1 MLPPVHG
8 GWSCLDRTAGSGRK
22 GPGLARV
29 PLLPSALRRVV
40 IAAPNPPTSVRE
52 GLNRT
57 SPLPVWLRVTLVLF
71 AAIALFDDLRA
82 LDPADHAP
90 AYMVVVAVQMILSYG
105 ALALVAW
112 RPSIA
117 SALLVVPLI
126 LALIT
131 HNYGFTL
138 ICAVIVT
145 TATVSMLPRGMTLV
159 YSAALAAWTITAVV
173 VESTTDALWLMGTPL
188 VLGVLIGVALRFFV
202 IQHRE
207 NKARLRSIEAAHQQ
221 LREQERL
228 ELARDLHD
236 VVAHE
241 LTLVTMQAAGAHRQK
256 DPAVL
261 HETIST
267 MENAARSGLQE
278 LRTLLHILRDSPG
291 AVSRDDNSSG
301 LTTGSLENLLDS
313 LSASLTASGFS
324 VTVNTMEGFD
334 KLPTSVRGT
343 AARILQ
349 EASTNIIKY
358 APAGSECLLSLTT
371 DSNSVKIRT
380 ENELRHSDQ
389 SSYGE
394 YPMTSGYGLHGIQER
409 VALLNG
415 EVTYGAQDRRWVLD
429 VRIPFTDA

>member
-1 MLPPVHG
+1 M
-8 GWSCLDRTAGSGRK
+8 
-22 GPGLARV
+22 
-29 PLLPSALRRVV
+29 
-40 IAAPNPPTSVRE
+40 RE
-52 GLNRT
+52 GFNRT

-82 LDPADHAP
+82 LEPEDHA
-90 AYMVVVAVQMILSYG
+90 ATTTVLVAVQMILSYG
-105 ALALVAW
+105 SLALVAW
-112 RPSIA
+112 RPGIA
-117 SALLVVPLI
+117 SALLLVPLV
-126 LALIT
+126 LALFT
-131 HNYGFTL
+131 HSYAFTL
-138 ICAVIVT
+138 ICAVIIT
-145 TATVSMLPRGMTLV
+145 IATVSMLPRTLTLL
-159 YSAALAAWTITAVV
+159 YSVVLATWTITAVV

-188 VLGVLIGVALRFFV
+188 VIGVVIGVALRFFV

-241 LTLVTMQAAGAHRQK
+241 LTLVTMQAAGAHRQN

-278 LRTLLHILRDSPG
+278 LRTLLHILRESPG
-291 AVSRDDNSSG
+291 AASRNDSSSG

-324 VTVNTMEGFD
+324 VTVKTVDGFD

-371 DSNSVKIRT
+371 DSNSVMIRT
-380 ENELRHSDQ
+380 ENELQHSYRP
-389 SSYGE
+389 SYGE
-394 YPMTSGYGLHGIQER
+394 YPLTSGYGLHGIQER

-415 EVTYGAQDRRWVLD
+415 EVTYGAQDGRWVLD

>member
-1 MLPPVHG
+1 
-8 GWSCLDRTAGSGRK
+8 
-22 GPGLARV
+22 
-29 PLLPSALRRVV
+29 VV
-40 IAAPNPPTSVRE
+40 IAAPAGSTSVRE
-52 GLNRT
+52 GFNRT

-82 LDPADHAP
+82 LESVDQAP
-90 AYMVVVAVQMILSYG
+90 ATMVVIAVQMILGYVS
-105 ALALVAW
+105 LALIAW
-112 RPSIA
+112 RPGIA
-117 SALLVVPLI
+117 SALLLVPLA
-126 LALIT
+126 LALFT

-145 TATVSMLPRGMTLV
+145 IATVSMLPRVMTII
-159 YSAALAAWTITAVV
+159 YSVILAAWTITAVV
-173 VESTTDALWLMGTPL
+173 VESTTDVLWIMGTPL
-188 VLGVLIGVALRFFV
+188 VTGVLIGVALRFFV

-241 LTLVTMQAAGAHRQK
+241 LTLVTMQAAGSHRQN
-256 DPAVL
+256 DPVVL
-261 HETIST
+261 HDTICT

-278 LRTLLHILRDSPG
+278 LRTLLHILRESPG
-291 AVSRDDNSSG
+291 AVSRNDNSSG
-301 LTTGSLENLLDS
+301 LTTGSLESLVDS
-313 LSASLTASGFS
+313 LSASLTAAGFS
-324 VTVNTMEGFD
+324 VTVNTVDGFE

-358 APAGSECLLSLTT
+358 APAGSTCLLSLTT
-371 DSNSVKIRT
+371 DANSVMIRT
-380 ENELRHSDQ
+380 ENELQQSYRSDD
-389 SSYGE
+389 GE
-394 YPMTSGYGLHGIQER
+394 FPMTSGYGLHGIQER

-415 EVTYGAQDRRWVLD
+415 EVTYGPQDDRWVLD
-429 VRIPFTDA
+429 VRIPFGDA

>member
-1 MLPPVHG
+1 
-8 GWSCLDRTAGSGRK
+8 
-22 GPGLARV
+22 
-29 PLLPSALRRVV
+29 
-40 IAAPNPPTSVRE
+40 VRE
-52 GLNRT
+52 GFNRT

-82 LDPADHAP
+82 LEPEDHA
-90 AYMVVVAVQMILSYG
+90 ATTTVLVAAQMILSYG
-105 ALALVAW
+105 SLALVAW
-112 RPSIA
+112 RPGVA
-117 SALLVVPLI
+117 STVLLVPLV
-126 LALIT
+126 LALFT
-131 HNYGFTL
+131 HSYAFTL

-145 TATVSMLPRGMTLV
+145 IATVSMLPRTLTLV
-159 YSAALAAWTITAVV
+159 YSLVLATWTITAVV

-188 VLGVLIGVALRFFV
+188 VVGVVIGVALRFFV

-207 NKARLRSIEAAHQQ
+207 NKTRLRSIEAAHQQ

-241 LTLVTMQAAGAHRQK
+241 LTLVTMQAAGSHRQN

-267 MENAARSGLQE
+267 IENAARSGLQE
-278 LRTLLHILRDSPG
+278 LRTLLHILRESPG
-291 AVSRDDNSSG
+291 AVSRNENSSG

-313 LSASLTASGFS
+313 LSASLTAAGFS
-324 VTVNTMEGFD
+324 VTVNTLDGFD
-334 KLPTSVRGT
+334 TLPTTVRGT

-358 APAGSECLLSLTT
+358 APAGSACLLSLTR
-371 DSNSVKIRT
+371 DANSVMVRT
-380 ENELRHSDQ
+380 ENELQHSRGPE
-389 SSYGE
+389 YGE

-415 EVTYGAQDRRWVLD
+415 DVTYGPQDGRWVLD
-429 VRIPFTDA
+429 VRIPFGDA

>member
-1 MLPPVHG
+1 MLSRARRKRDPVASCAGTSPNSAAG
-8 GWSCLDRTAGSGRK
+8 GNRRTGWFHLSAGGF
-22 GPGLARV
+22 
-29 PLLPSALRRVV
+29 
-40 IAAPNPPTSVRE
+40 
-52 GLNRT
+52 NRT

-82 LDPADHAP
+82 LESVDQAP
-90 AYMVVVAVQMILSYG
+90 ATMVVIAVQMILGYVS
-105 ALALVAW
+105 LALIAW
-112 RPSIA
+112 RPGIA
-117 SALLVVPLI
+117 SALLLVPLA
-126 LALIT
+126 LALFT

-145 TATVSMLPRGMTLV
+145 IATVSMLPRVMTII
-159 YSAALAAWTITAVV
+159 YSVILAAWTITAVV
-173 VESTTDALWLMGTPL
+173 VESTTDVLWIMGTPL
-188 VLGVLIGVALRFFV
+188 VTGVLIGVALRFFV

-241 LTLVTMQAAGAHRQK
+241 LTLVTMQAAGSHRQN
-256 DPAVL
+256 DPVVL
-261 HETIST
+261 HDTICT

-278 LRTLLHILRDSPG
+278 LRTLLHILRESPG
-291 AVSRDDNSSG
+291 AVSRNDNSSG
-301 LTTGSLENLLDS
+301 LTTGSLESLVDS
-313 LSASLTASGFS
+313 LSASLTAAGFS
-324 VTVNTMEGFD
+324 VTVNTVDGFE

-358 APAGSECLLSLTT
+358 APAGSTCLLSLTT
-371 DSNSVKIRT
+371 DANSVMIRT
-380 ENELRHSDQ
+380 ENELQQSYRSDD
-389 SSYGE
+389 GE
-394 YPMTSGYGLHGIQER
+394 FPMTSGYGLHGIQER

-415 EVTYGAQDRRWVLD
+415 EVTYGPQDDRWVLD
-429 VRIPFTDA
+429 VRIPFGDA

>member
-1 MLPPVHG
+1 M
-8 GWSCLDRTAGSGRK
+8 
-22 GPGLARV
+22 
-29 PLLPSALRRVV
+29 V
-40 IAAPNPPTSVRE
+40 IAAPAGSTSVRE
-52 GLNRT
+52 GFNRT

-82 LDPADHAP
+82 LEPEDHA
-90 AYMVVVAVQMILSYG
+90 ATTTVLVAAQMILSYG
-105 ALALVAW
+105 SLALVAW
-112 RPSIA
+112 RPGVA
-117 SALLVVPLI
+117 STVLLVPLV
-126 LALIT
+126 LALFT
-131 HNYGFTL
+131 HSYAFTL

-145 TATVSMLPRGMTLV
+145 IATVSMLPRTLTLV
-159 YSAALAAWTITAVV
+159 YSLVLATWTITAVV

-188 VLGVLIGVALRFFV
+188 VVGVVIGVALRFFV

-207 NKARLRSIEAAHQQ
+207 NKTRLRSIEAAHQQ

-241 LTLVTMQAAGAHRQK
+241 LTLVTMQAAGSHRQN

-267 MENAARSGLQE
+267 IENAARSGLQE
-278 LRTLLHILRDSPG
+278 LRTLLHILRESPG
-291 AVSRDDNSSG
+291 AVSRNENSSG

-313 LSASLTASGFS
+313 LSASLTAAGFS
-324 VTVNTMEGFD
+324 VTVNTLDGFD
-334 KLPTSVRGT
+334 TLPTTVRGT

-358 APAGSECLLSLTT
+358 APAGSACLLSLTR
-371 DSNSVKIRT
+371 DANSVMVRT
-380 ENELRHSDQ
+380 ENELQHSRGPE
-389 SSYGE
+389 YGE

-415 EVTYGAQDRRWVLD
+415 DVTYGPQDGRWVLD
-429 VRIPFTDA
+429 VRIPFGDA

>member
-1 MLPPVHG
+1 M
-8 GWSCLDRTAGSGRK
+8 
-22 GPGLARV
+22 
-29 PLLPSALRRVV
+29 
-40 IAAPNPPTSVRE
+40 RE
-52 GLNRT
+52 GFNRT

-82 LDPADHAP
+82 LEPEDHA
-90 AYMVVVAVQMILSYG
+90 ATTTVLVAAQMILSYG
-105 ALALVAW
+105 SLALVAW
-112 RPSIA
+112 RPGVA
-117 SALLVVPLI
+117 STVLLVPLV
-126 LALIT
+126 LALFT
-131 HNYGFTL
+131 HSYAFTL

-145 TATVSMLPRGMTLV
+145 IATVSMLPRTLTLV
-159 YSAALAAWTITAVV
+159 YSLVLATWTITAVV

-188 VLGVLIGVALRFFV
+188 VVGVVIGVALRFFV

-207 NKARLRSIEAAHQQ
+207 NKTLLRSIEAAHQQ

-241 LTLVTMQAAGAHRQK
+241 LTLVTMQAAGSHRQN

-267 MENAARSGLQE
+267 IENAARSGLQE
-278 LRTLLHILRDSPG
+278 LRTLLHILRESPG
-291 AVSRDDNSSG
+291 AVSRNENSSG

-313 LSASLTASGFS
+313 LSASLTAAGFS
-324 VTVNTMEGFD
+324 VTVNTLDGFD
-334 KLPTSVRGT
+334 TLPTTVRGT

-358 APAGSECLLSLTT
+358 APAGSACLLSLTR
-371 DSNSVKIRT
+371 DANSVMVRT
-380 ENELRHSDQ
+380 ENELQHSRGPE
-389 SSYGE
+389 YGE
-394 YPMTSGYGLHGIQER
+394 HPMTSGYGLHGIQER

-415 EVTYGAQDRRWVLD
+415 DVTYGPQDGRWVLD
-429 VRIPFTDA
+429 VRIPFGDA

>member
-1 MLPPVHG
+1 MPVRPP
-8 GWSCLDRTAGSGRK
+8 T
-22 GPGLARV
+22 
-29 PLLPSALRRVV
+29 LRRVV
-40 IAAPNPPTSVRE
+40 IAAPAGSTSVRE
-52 GLNRT
+52 GFNRT

-82 LDPADHAP
+82 LESVDQAP
-90 AYMVVVAVQMILSYG
+90 ATMVVIAVQMILGYVS
-105 ALALVAW
+105 LALIAW
-112 RPSIA
+112 RPGIA
-117 SALLVVPLI
+117 SALLLVPLA
-126 LALIT
+126 LALFT

-145 TATVSMLPRGMTLV
+145 IATVSMLPRVMTII
-159 YSAALAAWTITAVV
+159 YSVILAAWTITAVV
-173 VESTTDALWLMGTPL
+173 VESTTDVLWIMGTPL
-188 VLGVLIGVALRFFV
+188 VSGVLIGVALRFFV

-241 LTLVTMQAAGAHRQK
+241 LTLVTMQAAGSHRQN
-256 DPAVL
+256 DPVVL
-261 HETIST
+261 HDTICT

-278 LRTLLHILRDSPG
+278 LRTLLHILRESPG
-291 AVSRDDNSSG
+291 AVSRNDNSSG
-301 LTTGSLENLLDS
+301 LTTGSLESLVDS
-313 LSASLTASGFS
+313 LSASLTAAGFS
-324 VTVNTMEGFD
+324 VTVNTVDGFE

-358 APAGSECLLSLTT
+358 APAGSTCLLSLTT
-371 DSNSVKIRT
+371 DANSVMIRT
-380 ENELRHSDQ
+380 ENELQQSYRSDD
-389 SSYGE
+389 GE
-394 YPMTSGYGLHGIQER
+394 FPMTSGYGLHGIQER

-415 EVTYGAQDRRWVLD
+415 EVTYGPQDDRWVLD
-429 VRIPFTDA
+429 VRIPFGDA

>member
-1 MLPPVHG
+1 M
-8 GWSCLDRTAGSGRK
+8 
-22 GPGLARV
+22 
-29 PLLPSALRRVV
+29 
-40 IAAPNPPTSVRE
+40 RE
-52 GLNRT
+52 GFNRT

-82 LDPADHAP
+82 LESVDQAP
-90 AYMVVVAVQMILSYG
+90 ATMVVIAVQMILGYVS
-105 ALALVAW
+105 LALIAW
-112 RPSIA
+112 RPGIA
-117 SALLVVPLI
+117 SALLLVPLA
-126 LALIT
+126 LALFT

-145 TATVSMLPRGMTLV
+145 IATVSMLPRVMTII
-159 YSAALAAWTITAVV
+159 YSVILAAWTITAVV
-173 VESTTDALWLMGTPL
+173 VESTTDVLWIMGTPL
-188 VLGVLIGVALRFFV
+188 VTGVLIGVALRFFV

-241 LTLVTMQAAGAHRQK
+241 LTLVTMQAAGSHRQN
-256 DPAVL
+256 DPVVL
-261 HETIST
+261 HDTIST

-278 LRTLLHILRDSPG
+278 LRTLLHILRESPG
-291 AVSRDDNSSG
+291 AVSRNDNSSG
-301 LTTGSLENLLDS
+301 LTTGSLESLVDS
-313 LSASLTASGFS
+313 LSASLTAAGFS
-324 VTVNTMEGFD
+324 VTVNTVDGFE

-358 APAGSECLLSLTT
+358 APAGSTCLLSLTT
-371 DSNSVKIRT
+371 DANSVMIRT
-380 ENELRHSDQ
+380 ENKLQQSYRSDD
-389 SSYGE
+389 GE
-394 YPMTSGYGLHGIQER
+394 FPMTSGYGLHGIQER

-415 EVTYGAQDRRWVLD
+415 EVTYGPQDDRWVLD
-429 VRIPFTDA
+429 VRIPFGDA

>member
-1 MLPPVHG
+1 M
-8 GWSCLDRTAGSGRK
+8 
-22 GPGLARV
+22 
-29 PLLPSALRRVV
+29 V
-40 IAAPNPPTSVRE
+40 IAAPAGSTSVRE
-52 GLNRT
+52 GFNRT

-82 LDPADHAP
+82 LESVDQAP
-90 AYMVVVAVQMILSYG
+90 ATMVVIAVQMILGYVS
-105 ALALVAW
+105 LALIAW
-112 RPSIA
+112 RPGIA
-117 SALLVVPLI
+117 SALLLVPLA
-126 LALIT
+126 LALFT

-145 TATVSMLPRGMTLV
+145 IATVSMLPRVMTII
-159 YSAALAAWTITAVV
+159 YSVILAAWTITAVV
-173 VESTTDALWLMGTPL
+173 VESTTDVLWIMGTPL
-188 VLGVLIGVALRFFV
+188 VTGVLIGVALRFFV

-241 LTLVTMQAAGAHRQK
+241 LTLVTMQAAGSHRQN
-256 DPAVL
+256 DPVVL
-261 HETIST
+261 HDTIST

-278 LRTLLHILRDSPG
+278 LRTLLHILRESPG
-291 AVSRDDNSSG
+291 AVSRNDNSSG
-301 LTTGSLENLLDS
+301 LTTGSLESLVDS
-313 LSASLTASGFS
+313 LSASLTAAGFS
-324 VTVNTMEGFD
+324 VTVNTVDGFE

-358 APAGSECLLSLTT
+358 APAGSTCLLSLTT
-371 DSNSVKIRT
+371 DANSVMIRT
-380 ENELRHSDQ
+380 ENELQQSYRSDD
-389 SSYGE
+389 GE
-394 YPMTSGYGLHGIQER
+394 FPMTSGYGLHGIQER

-415 EVTYGAQDRRWVLD
+415 EVTYGPQDDRWVLD
-429 VRIPFTDA
+429 VRIPFGDA

>member
-1 MLPPVHG
+1 MPVRPP
-8 GWSCLDRTAGSGRK
+8 T
-22 GPGLARV
+22 
-29 PLLPSALRRVV
+29 LRRVV
-40 IAAPNPPTSVRE
+40 IAAPAGSTSVRE
-52 GLNRT
+52 GFNRT

-82 LDPADHAP
+82 LESVDQAP
-90 AYMVVVAVQMILSYG
+90 ATMVVIAVQMILGYVS
-105 ALALVAW
+105 LALIAW
-112 RPSIA
+112 RPGIA
-117 SALLVVPLI
+117 SALLLVPLA
-126 LALIT
+126 LALFT

-145 TATVSMLPRGMTLV
+145 IATVSMLPRVMTII
-159 YSAALAAWTITAVV
+159 YSVILATWTITAVV
-173 VESTTDALWLMGTPL
+173 VESTTDVLWIMGTPL
-188 VLGVLIGVALRFFV
+188 VTGVLIGVALRFFV

-241 LTLVTMQAAGAHRQK
+241 LTLVTMQAAGSHRQN
-256 DPAVL
+256 DPVVL
-261 HETIST
+261 HDTIST

-278 LRTLLHILRDSPG
+278 LRTLLHILRESPG
-291 AVSRDDNSSG
+291 AVSRNDNSSG
-301 LTTGSLENLLDS
+301 LTTGSLESLVDS
-313 LSASLTASGFS
+313 LSASLTAAGFS
-324 VTVNTMEGFD
+324 VTVNTVDGFE

-358 APAGSECLLSLTT
+358 APAGSTCLLSLTT
-371 DSNSVKIRT
+371 DANSVMIRT
-380 ENELRHSDQ
+380 ENELQQSYRSDD
-389 SSYGE
+389 GE
-394 YPMTSGYGLHGIQER
+394 FPMTSGYGLHGIQER

-415 EVTYGAQDRRWVLD
+415 EVTYGPQDDRWVLD
-429 VRIPFTDA
+429 VRIPFGDA

>member
-1 MLPPVHG
+1 M
-8 GWSCLDRTAGSGRK
+8 
-22 GPGLARV
+22 
-29 PLLPSALRRVV
+29 V
-40 IAAPNPPTSVRE
+40 IAAPAGSTSVRE
-52 GLNRT
+52 GFNRT

-82 LDPADHAP
+82 LESVDQAP
-90 AYMVVVAVQMILSYG
+90 ATMVVIAVQMILGYVS
-105 ALALVAW
+105 LALIAW
-112 RPSIA
+112 RPGIA
-117 SALLVVPLI
+117 SALLLVPLA
-126 LALIT
+126 LALFT

-145 TATVSMLPRGMTLV
+145 IATVSMLPRVMTII
-159 YSAALAAWTITAVV
+159 YSVILAAWTITAVV
-173 VESTTDALWLMGTPL
+173 VESTTDVLWIMGTPL
-188 VLGVLIGVALRFFV
+188 VTGVLIGVALRFFV

-241 LTLVTMQAAGAHRQK
+241 LTLVTMQAAGSHRQN
-256 DPAVL
+256 DPVVL
-261 HETIST
+261 HDTIST

-278 LRTLLHILRDSPG
+278 LRTLLHILRESPG
-291 AVSRDDNSSG
+291 AVSRNDNSSG
-301 LTTGSLENLLDS
+301 LTTGSLESLVDS
-313 LSASLTASGFS
+313 LSASLTAAGFS
-324 VTVNTMEGFD
+324 VTVNTVDGFE

-358 APAGSECLLSLTT
+358 APAGSTCLLSLTT
-371 DSNSVKIRT
+371 DANSVMIRT
-380 ENELRHSDQ
+380 ENKLQQSYRSDD
-389 SSYGE
+389 GE
-394 YPMTSGYGLHGIQER
+394 FPMTSGYGLHGIQER

-415 EVTYGAQDRRWVLD
+415 EVTYGPQDDRWVLD
-429 VRIPFTDA
+429 VRIPFGDA

>member
-1 MLPPVHG
+1 M
-8 GWSCLDRTAGSGRK
+8 
-22 GPGLARV
+22 
-29 PLLPSALRRVV
+29 
-40 IAAPNPPTSVRE
+40 RE
-52 GLNRT
+52 GFNRT

-82 LDPADHAP
+82 LESVDQAP
-90 AYMVVVAVQMILSYG
+90 ATMVVIAVQMILGYVS
-105 ALALVAW
+105 LALIAW
-112 RPSIA
+112 RPGIA
-117 SALLVVPLI
+117 SALLLVPLA
-126 LALIT
+126 LALFT

-145 TATVSMLPRGMTLV
+145 IATVSMLPRVMTII
-159 YSAALAAWTITAVV
+159 YSVILAAWTITAVV
-173 VESTTDALWLMGTPL
+173 VESTTDVLWIMGTPL
-188 VLGVLIGVALRFFV
+188 VTGVLIGVALRFFV

-241 LTLVTMQAAGAHRQK
+241 LTLVTMQAAGSHRQN
-256 DPAVL
+256 DPVVL
-261 HETIST
+261 HDTIST

-278 LRTLLHILRDSPG
+278 LRTLLHILRESPG
-291 AVSRDDNSSG
+291 AVSRNDNSSG
-301 LTTGSLENLLDS
+301 LTTGSLESLVDS
-313 LSASLTASGFS
+313 LSASLTAAGFS
-324 VTVNTMEGFD
+324 VTVNTVDGFE

-358 APAGSECLLSLTT
+358 APAGSTCLLSLTT
-371 DSNSVKIRT
+371 DANSVMIRT
-380 ENELRHSDQ
+380 ENELQQSYRSDD
-389 SSYGE
+389 GE
-394 YPMTSGYGLHGIQER
+394 FPMTSGYGLHGIQER

-415 EVTYGAQDRRWVLD
+415 EVTYGPQDDRWVLD
-429 VRIPFTDA
+429 VRIPFGDA

>member
-1 MLPPVHG
+1 M
-8 GWSCLDRTAGSGRK
+8 
-22 GPGLARV
+22 
-29 PLLPSALRRVV
+29 
-40 IAAPNPPTSVRE
+40 RE
-52 GLNRT
+52 GFNRT

-82 LDPADHAP
+82 LEPEDHA
-90 AYMVVVAVQMILSYG
+90 ATTTVLVAAQMILSYG
-105 ALALVAW
+105 SLALVAW
-112 RPSIA
+112 RPGVA
-117 SALLVVPLI
+117 STVLLVPLV
-126 LALIT
+126 LALFT
-131 HNYGFTL
+131 HSYAFTL

-145 TATVSMLPRGMTLV
+145 IATVSMLPRTLTLV
-159 YSAALAAWTITAVV
+159 YSLVLATWTITAVV

-188 VLGVLIGVALRFFV
+188 VVGVVIGVALRFFV

-207 NKARLRSIEAAHQQ
+207 NKTRLRSIEAAHQQ

-241 LTLVTMQAAGAHRQK
+241 LTLVTMQAAGSHRQN

-278 LRTLLHILRDSPG
+278 LRTLLHILRESPG
-291 AVSRDDNSSG
+291 AVSRNENSSG

-313 LSASLTASGFS
+313 LSASLTAAGFS
-324 VTVNTMEGFD
+324 VTVNTLDGFD
-334 KLPTSVRGT
+334 TLPTTVRGT

-358 APAGSECLLSLTT
+358 APAGSACLLSLTR
-371 DSNSVKIRT
+371 DANSVMVRT
-380 ENELRHSDQ
+380 ENELQHSRGPE
-389 SSYGE
+389 YGE

-415 EVTYGAQDRRWVLD
+415 DVTYGPQDGRWVLD
-429 VRIPFTDA
+429 VRIPFGDA

>member
-1 MLPPVHG
+1 M
-8 GWSCLDRTAGSGRK
+8 
-22 GPGLARV
+22 
-29 PLLPSALRRVV
+29 V
-40 IAAPNPPTSVRE
+40 IAAPAGSTSVRE
-52 GLNRT
+52 GFNRT

-82 LDPADHAP
+82 LESVDQAP
-90 AYMVVVAVQMILSYG
+90 ATMVVIAVQMILGYVS
-105 ALALVAW
+105 LALIAW
-112 RPSIA
+112 RPGIA
-117 SALLVVPLI
+117 SALLLVPLA
-126 LALIT
+126 LALFT

-145 TATVSMLPRGMTLV
+145 IATVSMLPRVMTII
-159 YSAALAAWTITAVV
+159 YSVILATWTITAVV
-173 VESTTDALWLMGTPL
+173 VESTTDVLWIMGTPL
-188 VLGVLIGVALRFFV
+188 VTGVLIGVALRFFV

-241 LTLVTMQAAGAHRQK
+241 LTLVTMQAAGSHRQN
-256 DPAVL
+256 DPVVL
-261 HETIST
+261 HDTIST

-278 LRTLLHILRDSPG
+278 LRTLLHILRESPG
-291 AVSRDDNSSG
+291 AVSRNDNSSG
-301 LTTGSLENLLDS
+301 LTTGSLESLVDS
-313 LSASLTASGFS
+313 LSASLTAAGFS
-324 VTVNTMEGFD
+324 VTVNTVDGFE

-358 APAGSECLLSLTT
+358 APAGSTCLLSLTT
-371 DSNSVKIRT
+371 DANSVMIRT
-380 ENELRHSDQ
+380 ENELQQSYRSDD
-389 SSYGE
+389 GE
-394 YPMTSGYGLHGIQER
+394 FPMTSGYGLHGIQER

-415 EVTYGAQDRRWVLD
+415 EVTYGPQDDRWVLD
-429 VRIPFTDA
+429 VRIPFGDA

>member
-1 MLPPVHG
+1 M
-8 GWSCLDRTAGSGRK
+8 
-22 GPGLARV
+22 
-29 PLLPSALRRVV
+29 V
-40 IAAPNPPTSVRE
+40 IAAPAGSTSVRE
-52 GLNRT
+52 GFNRT

-82 LDPADHAP
+82 LEPEDHA
-90 AYMVVVAVQMILSYG
+90 ATTTVLVAAQMILSYG
-105 ALALVAW
+105 SLALVAW
-112 RPSIA
+112 RPGVA
-117 SALLVVPLI
+117 STVLLVPLV
-126 LALIT
+126 LALFT
-131 HNYGFTL
+131 HSYAFTL

-145 TATVSMLPRGMTLV
+145 IATVSMLPRTLTLV
-159 YSAALAAWTITAVV
+159 YSLVLATWTITAVV

-188 VLGVLIGVALRFFV
+188 VVGVVIGVALRFFV

-207 NKARLRSIEAAHQQ
+207 NKTRLRSIEAAHQQ

-241 LTLVTMQAAGAHRQK
+241 LTLVTMQAAGSHRQN

-267 MENAARSGLQE
+267 IENAARSGLQE
-278 LRTLLHILRDSPG
+278 LRTLLHILRESPG
-291 AVSRDDNSSG
+291 AVSRNENSSG

-313 LSASLTASGFS
+313 LSASLTAAGFS
-324 VTVNTMEGFD
+324 VTVNTLDGFD
-334 KLPTSVRGT
+334 TLPTTVRGT

-358 APAGSECLLSLTT
+358 APAGSACLLSLTR
-371 DSNSVKIRT
+371 DANSVMVRT
-380 ENELRHSDQ
+380 ENELQHSRGPE
-389 SSYGE
+389 YGE
-394 YPMTSGYGLHGIQER
+394 HPMTSGYGLHGIQER

-415 EVTYGAQDRRWVLD
+415 DVTYGPQDGRWVLD
-429 VRIPFTDA
+429 VRIPFGDA

>member
-1 MLPPVHG
+1 
-8 GWSCLDRTAGSGRK
+8 
-22 GPGLARV
+22 
-29 PLLPSALRRVV
+29 
-40 IAAPNPPTSVRE
+40 VRE
-52 GLNRT
+52 GFNRT

-82 LDPADHAP
+82 LESVDQAP
-90 AYMVVVAVQMILSYG
+90 ATMVVIAVQMILGYVS
-105 ALALVAW
+105 LALIAW
-112 RPSIA
+112 RPGIA
-117 SALLVVPLI
+117 SALLLVPLA
-126 LALIT
+126 LALFT

-145 TATVSMLPRGMTLV
+145 IATVSMLPRVMTII
-159 YSAALAAWTITAVV
+159 YSVILAAWTITAVV
-173 VESTTDALWLMGTPL
+173 VESTTDVLWIMGTPL
-188 VLGVLIGVALRFFV
+188 VTGVLIGVALRFFV

-241 LTLVTMQAAGAHRQK
+241 LTLVTMQAAGSHRQN
-256 DPAVL
+256 DPVVL
-261 HETIST
+261 HDTICT

-278 LRTLLHILRDSPG
+278 LRTLLHILRESPG
-291 AVSRDDNSSG
+291 AVSRNDNSSG
-301 LTTGSLENLLDS
+301 LTTGSLESLVDS
-313 LSASLTASGFS
+313 LSASLTAAGFS
-324 VTVNTMEGFD
+324 VTVNTVDGFE

-358 APAGSECLLSLTT
+358 APAGSTCLLSLTT
-371 DSNSVKIRT
+371 DANSVMIRT
-380 ENELRHSDQ
+380 ENELQQSYRSDD
-389 SSYGE
+389 GE
-394 YPMTSGYGLHGIQER
+394 FPMTSGYGLHGIQER

-415 EVTYGAQDRRWVLD
+415 EVTYGPQDDRWVLD
-429 VRIPFTDA
+429 VRIPFGDA

>member
-1 MLPPVHG
+1 M
-8 GWSCLDRTAGSGRK
+8 
-22 GPGLARV
+22 
-29 PLLPSALRRVV
+29 
-40 IAAPNPPTSVRE
+40 
-52 GLNRT
+52 
-57 SPLPVWLRVTLVLF
+57 LF

-82 LDPADHAP
+82 LEPEDHA
-90 AYMVVVAVQMILSYG
+90 ATTTVLVAAQMILSYG
-105 ALALVAW
+105 SLALVAW
-112 RPSIA
+112 RPGVA
-117 SALLVVPLI
+117 STVLLVPLV
-126 LALIT
+126 LALFT
-131 HNYGFTL
+131 HSYAFTL

-145 TATVSMLPRGMTLV
+145 IATVSMLPRTLTLV
-159 YSAALAAWTITAVV
+159 YSLVLATWTITAVV

-188 VLGVLIGVALRFFV
+188 VVGVVIGVALRFFV

-207 NKARLRSIEAAHQQ
+207 NKTRLRSIEAAHQQ

-241 LTLVTMQAAGAHRQK
+241 LTLVTMQAAGSHRQN

-267 MENAARSGLQE
+267 IENAARSGLQE
-278 LRTLLHILRDSPG
+278 LRTLLHILRESPG
-291 AVSRDDNSSG
+291 AVSRNENSSG

-313 LSASLTASGFS
+313 LSASLTAAGFS
-324 VTVNTMEGFD
+324 VTVNTLDGFD
-334 KLPTSVRGT
+334 TLPTTVRGT

-358 APAGSECLLSLTT
+358 APAGSACLLSLTR
-371 DSNSVKIRT
+371 DANSVMVRT
-380 ENELRHSDQ
+380 ENELQHSRGPE
-389 SSYGE
+389 YGE

-415 EVTYGAQDRRWVLD
+415 DVTYGPQDGRWVLD
-429 VRIPFTDA
+429 VRIPFGDA

>member
-1 MLPPVHG
+1 M
-8 GWSCLDRTAGSGRK
+8 
-22 GPGLARV
+22 
-29 PLLPSALRRVV
+29 V
-40 IAAPNPPTSVRE
+40 IAAPAGSTSVRE
-52 GLNRT
+52 GFNRT

-82 LDPADHAP
+82 LESVDQAP
-90 AYMVVVAVQMILSYG
+90 ATMVVIAVQMILGYVS
-105 ALALVAW
+105 LALIAW
-112 RPSIA
+112 RPGIA
-117 SALLVVPLI
+117 SALLLVPLA
-126 LALIT
+126 LALFT

-145 TATVSMLPRGMTLV
+145 IATVSMLPRVMTII
-159 YSAALAAWTITAVV
+159 YSVILAAWTITAVV
-173 VESTTDALWLMGTPL
+173 VESTTDVLWIMGTPL
-188 VLGVLIGVALRFFV
+188 VTGVLIGVALRFFV

-241 LTLVTMQAAGAHRQK
+241 LTLVTMQAAGSHRQN
-256 DPAVL
+256 DPVVL
-261 HETIST
+261 HDTICT

-278 LRTLLHILRDSPG
+278 LRTLLHILRESPG
-291 AVSRDDNSSG
+291 AVSRNDNSSG
-301 LTTGSLENLLDS
+301 LTTGSLESLVDS
-313 LSASLTASGFS
+313 LSASLTAAGFS
-324 VTVNTMEGFD
+324 VTVNTVDGFE

-358 APAGSECLLSLTT
+358 APAGSTCLLSLTT
-371 DSNSVKIRT
+371 DANSVMIRT
-380 ENELRHSDQ
+380 ENELQQSYRSDD
-389 SSYGE
+389 GE
-394 YPMTSGYGLHGIQER
+394 FPMTSGYGLHGIQER

-415 EVTYGAQDRRWVLD
+415 EVTYGPQDDRWVLD
-429 VRIPFTDA
+429 VRIPFGDA

>member
-1 MLPPVHG
+1 M
-8 GWSCLDRTAGSGRK
+8 
-22 GPGLARV
+22 
-29 PLLPSALRRVV
+29 
-40 IAAPNPPTSVRE
+40 RE
-52 GLNRT
+52 GFNRT

-82 LDPADHAP
+82 LESVDQAP
-90 AYMVVVAVQMILSYG
+90 ATMVVIAVQMILGYVS
-105 ALALVAW
+105 LALIAW
-112 RPSIA
+112 RPGIA
-117 SALLVVPLI
+117 SALLLVPLA
-126 LALIT
+126 LALFT

-145 TATVSMLPRGMTLV
+145 IATVSMLPRVMTII
-159 YSAALAAWTITAVV
+159 YSVILAAWTITAVV
-173 VESTTDALWLMGTPL
+173 VESTTDVLWIMGTPL
-188 VLGVLIGVALRFFV
+188 VTGVLIGVALRFFV

-241 LTLVTMQAAGAHRQK
+241 LTLVTMQAAGSHRQN
-256 DPAVL
+256 DPVVL
-261 HETIST
+261 HDTICT

-278 LRTLLHILRDSPG
+278 LRTLLHILRESPG
-291 AVSRDDNSSG
+291 AVSRNDNSSG
-301 LTTGSLENLLDS
+301 LTTGSLESLVDS
-313 LSASLTASGFS
+313 LSASLTAAGFS
-324 VTVNTMEGFD
+324 VTVNTVDGFE

-358 APAGSECLLSLTT
+358 APAGSTCLLSLTT
-371 DSNSVKIRT
+371 DANSVMIRT
-380 ENELRHSDQ
+380 ENELQQSYRSDD
-389 SSYGE
+389 GE
-394 YPMTSGYGLHGIQER
+394 FPMTSGYGLHGIQER

-415 EVTYGAQDRRWVLD
+415 EVTYGPQDDRWVLD
-429 VRIPFTDA
+429 VRIPFGDA

>member
-1 MLPPVHG
+1 MPVRPP
-8 GWSCLDRTAGSGRK
+8 T
-22 GPGLARV
+22 
-29 PLLPSALRRVV
+29 LRRVV
-40 IAAPNPPTSVRE
+40 IAAPAGSNSVRE
-52 GLNRT
+52 GFNRT

-82 LDPADHAP
+82 LESVDQAP
-90 AYMVVVAVQMILSYG
+90 ATMVVIAVQMILGYVS
-105 ALALVAW
+105 LALIAW
-112 RPSIA
+112 RPGIA
-117 SALLVVPLI
+117 SALLLVPLA
-126 LALIT
+126 LALFT

-145 TATVSMLPRGMTLV
+145 IATVSMLPRVMTII
-159 YSAALAAWTITAVV
+159 YSVILAAWTITAVV
-173 VESTTDALWLMGTPL
+173 VESTTDVLWIMGTPL
-188 VLGVLIGVALRFFV
+188 VTGVLIGVALRFFV

-241 LTLVTMQAAGAHRQK
+241 LTLVTMQAAGSHRQN
-256 DPAVL
+256 DPVVL
-261 HETIST
+261 HDTIST

-278 LRTLLHILRDSPG
+278 LRTLLHILRESPG
-291 AVSRDDNSSG
+291 AVSRNDNSSG
-301 LTTGSLENLLDS
+301 LTTGSLESLVDS
-313 LSASLTASGFS
+313 LSASLTAAGFS
-324 VTVNTMEGFD
+324 VTVNTVDGFE

-358 APAGSECLLSLTT
+358 APAGSTCLLSLTT
-371 DSNSVKIRT
+371 DVNSVMIRT
-380 ENELRHSDQ
+380 ENELQQSYRSDD
-389 SSYGE
+389 GE
-394 YPMTSGYGLHGIQER
+394 FPMTSGYGLHGIQER

-415 EVTYGAQDRRWVLD
+415 EVTYGPQDDRWVLD
-429 VRIPFTDA
+429 VRIPFGDA

>member
-1 MLPPVHG
+1 M
-8 GWSCLDRTAGSGRK
+8 
-22 GPGLARV
+22 
-29 PLLPSALRRVV
+29 
-40 IAAPNPPTSVRE
+40 RE
-52 GLNRT
+52 GFNRT

-82 LDPADHAP
+82 LEPEDHA
-90 AYMVVVAVQMILSYG
+90 ATTTVLVAAQMILSYG
-105 ALALVAW
+105 SLALVAW
-112 RPSIA
+112 RPGVA
-117 SALLVVPLI
+117 STVLLVPLV
-126 LALIT
+126 LALFT
-131 HNYGFTL
+131 HSYAFTL

-145 TATVSMLPRGMTLV
+145 IATVSMLPRTLTLV
-159 YSAALAAWTITAVV
+159 YSLVLATWTMTAVV

-188 VLGVLIGVALRFFV
+188 VVGVVIGVALRFFV

-207 NKARLRSIEAAHQQ
+207 NKTRLRSIEAAHQQ

-241 LTLVTMQAAGAHRQK
+241 LTLVTMQAAGSHRQN

-267 MENAARSGLQE
+267 IENAARSGLQE
-278 LRTLLHILRDSPG
+278 LRTLLHILRESPG
-291 AVSRDDNSSG
+291 AVSRNENSSG

-313 LSASLTASGFS
+313 LSASLTAAGFS
-324 VTVNTMEGFD
+324 VTVNTLDGFD
-334 KLPTSVRGT
+334 TLPTTVRGT

-358 APAGSECLLSLTT
+358 APAGSACLLSLTR
-371 DSNSVKIRT
+371 DANSVMVRT
-380 ENELRHSDQ
+380 ENELQHSRGPE
-389 SSYGE
+389 YGE

-415 EVTYGAQDRRWVLD
+415 DVTYGPQDGRWVLD
-429 VRIPFTDA
+429 VRIPFGDA

>member
-1 MLPPVHG
+1 M
-8 GWSCLDRTAGSGRK
+8 
-22 GPGLARV
+22 
-29 PLLPSALRRVV
+29 V
-40 IAAPNPPTSVRE
+40 IAAPAGSTSVRE
-52 GLNRT
+52 GFNRT

-82 LDPADHAP
+82 LEPEDHA
-90 AYMVVVAVQMILSYG
+90 ATSTVLVAAQMILSYG
-105 ALALVAW
+105 SLALVAW
-112 RPSIA
+112 RPGVA
-117 SALLVVPLI
+117 STVLLVPLV
-126 LALIT
+126 LALFT
-131 HNYGFTL
+131 HSYAFTL

-145 TATVSMLPRGMTLV
+145 IATVSMLPRTLTLV
-159 YSAALAAWTITAVV
+159 YSLVLATWTITAVV

-188 VLGVLIGVALRFFV
+188 VVGVVIGVALRFFV

-207 NKARLRSIEAAHQQ
+207 NKTRLRSIEAAHQQ

-241 LTLVTMQAAGAHRQK
+241 LTLVTMQAAGSHRQN

-267 MENAARSGLQE
+267 IENAARSGLQE
-278 LRTLLHILRDSPG
+278 LRTLLHILRESPG
-291 AVSRDDNSSG
+291 AVSRNENSSG

-313 LSASLTASGFS
+313 LSASLTAAGFS
-324 VTVNTMEGFD
+324 VTVNTLDGFD
-334 KLPTSVRGT
+334 TLPTTVRGT

-358 APAGSECLLSLTT
+358 APAGSACLLSLTR
-371 DSNSVKIRT
+371 DANSVMVRT
-380 ENELRHSDQ
+380 ENELQHSRGPE
-389 SSYGE
+389 YGE
-394 YPMTSGYGLHGIQER
+394 HPMTSGYGLHGIQER

-415 EVTYGAQDRRWVLD
+415 DVTYGPQDGRWVLD
-429 VRIPFTDA
+429 VRIPFGDA

>member
-1 MLPPVHG
+1 M
-8 GWSCLDRTAGSGRK
+8 
-22 GPGLARV
+22 
-29 PLLPSALRRVV
+29 
-40 IAAPNPPTSVRE
+40 RE
-52 GLNRT
+52 GFNRT

-82 LDPADHAP
+82 LEPEDHA
-90 AYMVVVAVQMILSYG
+90 ATTTVLVAAQMILSYG
-105 ALALVAW
+105 SLALVAW
-112 RPSIA
+112 RPGMA
-117 SALLVVPLI
+117 STLLLVPLV
-126 LALIT
+126 LALFT
-131 HNYGFTL
+131 HSYAFTL

-145 TATVSMLPRGMTLV
+145 IATVSMLPRTLTLV
-159 YSAALAAWTITAVV
+159 YSLVLATWTITAVV

-188 VLGVLIGVALRFFV
+188 VVGVITGVALRFFV

-241 LTLVTMQAAGAHRQK
+241 LTLVTMQAAGSHRQN

-278 LRTLLHILRDSPG
+278 LRTLLHILRESPG
-291 AVSRDDNSSG
+291 AVTRDDTSSG

-313 LSASLTASGFS
+313 LTASLNAAGFS
-324 VTVNTMEGFD
+324 VTVNAVDGFD

-358 APAGSECLLSLTT
+358 APAGSACLLSLTT
-371 DSNSVKIRT
+371 DANSLLIRT
-380 ENELRHSDQ
+380 ENEMQHHGRAP
-389 SSYGE
+389 YEE

-415 EVTYGAQDRRWVLD
+415 EVTYGPRADRWVLD
-429 VRIPFTDA
+429 VRIPFNDA

>member
-1 MLPPVHG
+1 MPVRPP
-8 GWSCLDRTAGSGRK
+8 T
-22 GPGLARV
+22 
-29 PLLPSALRRVV
+29 LRRVV
-40 IAAPNPPTSVRE
+40 IAAPAGSTSVRE
-52 GLNRT
+52 GFNRT

-82 LDPADHAP
+82 LESVDQAP
-90 AYMVVVAVQMILSYG
+90 ATMVVIAVQMILGYVS
-105 ALALVAW
+105 LALIAW
-112 RPSIA
+112 RPGIA
-117 SALLVVPLI
+117 SALLLVPLA
-126 LALIT
+126 LALFT

-145 TATVSMLPRGMTLV
+145 IATVSMLPRVMTII
-159 YSAALAAWTITAVV
+159 YSVILAAWTITAVV
-173 VESTTDALWLMGTPL
+173 VESTTDVLWIMGTPL
-188 VLGVLIGVALRFFV
+188 VTGVLIGVALRFFV

-241 LTLVTMQAAGAHRQK
+241 LTLVTMQAAGSHRQN
-256 DPAVL
+256 DPVVL
-261 HETIST
+261 HDTICT

-278 LRTLLHILRDSPG
+278 LRTLLHILRESPG
-291 AVSRDDNSSG
+291 AVSRNDNSSG
-301 LTTGSLENLLDS
+301 LTTGSLESLVDS
-313 LSASLTASGFS
+313 LSASLTAAGFS
-324 VTVNTMEGFD
+324 VTVNTVDGFE

-358 APAGSECLLSLTT
+358 APAGSTCLLSLTT
-371 DSNSVKIRT
+371 DANSVMIRT
-380 ENELRHSDQ
+380 ENELQQSYRSDD
-389 SSYGE
+389 GE
-394 YPMTSGYGLHGIQER
+394 FPMTSGYGLHGIQER

-415 EVTYGAQDRRWVLD
+415 EVTYGPQDDRWVLD
-429 VRIPFTDA
+429 VRIPFGDA

>member
-1 MLPPVHG
+1 M
-8 GWSCLDRTAGSGRK
+8 
-22 GPGLARV
+22 
-29 PLLPSALRRVV
+29 
-40 IAAPNPPTSVRE
+40 RE
-52 GLNRT
+52 GFNRT

-82 LDPADHAP
+82 LEPEDHA
-90 AYMVVVAVQMILSYG
+90 ATTTVLVAAQMILSYG
-105 ALALVAW
+105 SLALVAW
-112 RPSIA
+112 RPGVA
-117 SALLVVPLI
+117 STVLLVPLV
-126 LALIT
+126 LALFT
-131 HNYGFTL
+131 HSYAFTL

-145 TATVSMLPRGMTLV
+145 IATVSMLPRTLTLV
-159 YSAALAAWTITAVV
+159 YSLVLATWTITAVV

-188 VLGVLIGVALRFFV
+188 VVGVVIGVALRFFV

-207 NKARLRSIEAAHQQ
+207 NKTRLRSIEAAHQQ

-241 LTLVTMQAAGAHRQK
+241 LTLVTMQAAGSHRQN

-278 LRTLLHILRDSPG
+278 LRTLLHILRESPG
-291 AVSRDDNSSG
+291 AVSRNENSSG
-301 LTTGSLENLLDS
+301 LTTGSLENLLGS
-313 LSASLTASGFS
+313 LSASLTAAGFS
-324 VTVNTMEGFD
+324 VTVNTLDGFD
-334 KLPTSVRGT
+334 TLPTTVRGT

-358 APAGSECLLSLTT
+358 APAGSACLLSLTR
-371 DSNSVKIRT
+371 DANSVMVRT
-380 ENELRHSDQ
+380 ENELQHSRGPE
-389 SSYGE
+389 YGE
-394 YPMTSGYGLHGIQER
+394 HPMTSGYGLHGIQER

-415 EVTYGAQDRRWVLD
+415 DVTYGPQDGRWVLD
-429 VRIPFTDA
+429 VRIPFGDA

>member
-1 MLPPVHG
+1 M
-8 GWSCLDRTAGSGRK
+8 
-22 GPGLARV
+22 
-29 PLLPSALRRVV
+29 
-40 IAAPNPPTSVRE
+40 RE
-52 GLNRT
+52 GFNRT

-82 LDPADHAP
+82 LEPEDHA
-90 AYMVVVAVQMILSYG
+90 ATTTVLVAAQMILSYG
-105 ALALVAW
+105 SLALVAW
-112 RPSIA
+112 RPGVA
-117 SALLVVPLI
+117 STVLLVPLV
-126 LALIT
+126 LALFT
-131 HNYGFTL
+131 HSYAFTL

-145 TATVSMLPRGMTLV
+145 IATVSMLPRTLTLV
-159 YSAALAAWTITAVV
+159 YSLVLATWTITAVV

-188 VLGVLIGVALRFFV
+188 VVGVVIGVALRFFV

-207 NKARLRSIEAAHQQ
+207 NKTRLRSIEAAHQQ

-241 LTLVTMQAAGAHRQK
+241 LTLVTMQAAGSHRQN

-267 MENAARSGLQE
+267 IENAARSGLQE
-278 LRTLLHILRDSPG
+278 LRTLLHILRESPG
-291 AVSRDDNSSG
+291 AVSRNENSSG

-313 LSASLTASGFS
+313 LSASLTAAGFS
-324 VTVNTMEGFD
+324 VTVNTLDGFD
-334 KLPTSVRGT
+334 TLPTTVRGT

-358 APAGSECLLSLTT
+358 APAGSACLLSLTR
-371 DSNSVKIRT
+371 DANSVMVRT
-380 ENELRHSDQ
+380 ENELQHSRGPE
-389 SSYGE
+389 YGE

-415 EVTYGAQDRRWVLD
+415 DVTYGPQDGRWVLD
-429 VRIPFTDA
+429 VRIPFGDA

>member
-1 MLPPVHG
+1 MPVRPP
-8 GWSCLDRTAGSGRK
+8 T
-22 GPGLARV
+22 
-29 PLLPSALRRVV
+29 LRRVV
-40 IAAPNPPTSVRE
+40 IAAPAGSTSVRE
-52 GLNRT
+52 GFNRT

-82 LDPADHAP
+82 LESVDQAP
-90 AYMVVVAVQMILSYG
+90 ATMVVIAVQMILGYVS
-105 ALALVAW
+105 LALIAW
-112 RPSIA
+112 RPGIA
-117 SALLVVPLI
+117 SALLLVPLA
-126 LALIT
+126 LALFT

-145 TATVSMLPRGMTLV
+145 IATVSMLPRVMTII
-159 YSAALAAWTITAVV
+159 YSVILAAWTITAVV
-173 VESTTDALWLMGTPL
+173 VESTTDVLWIMGTPL
-188 VLGVLIGVALRFFV
+188 VTGVLIGVALRFFV

-241 LTLVTMQAAGAHRQK
+241 LTLVTMQAAGSHRQN
-256 DPAVL
+256 DPVVL
-261 HETIST
+261 HDTIST

-278 LRTLLHILRDSPG
+278 LRTLLHILRESPG
-291 AVSRDDNSSG
+291 AVSRNDNSSG
-301 LTTGSLENLLDS
+301 LTTGSLESLVDS
-313 LSASLTASGFS
+313 LSASLTAAGFS
-324 VTVNTMEGFD
+324 VTVNTVDGFE

-358 APAGSECLLSLTT
+358 APAGSTCLLSLTT
-371 DSNSVKIRT
+371 DANSVMIRT
-380 ENELRHSDQ
+380 ENELQQSYRSDD
-389 SSYGE
+389 GE
-394 YPMTSGYGLHGIQER
+394 FPMTSGYGLHGIQER

-415 EVTYGAQDRRWVLD
+415 EVTYGPQDDRWVLD
-429 VRIPFTDA
+429 VRIPFGDA

>member
-1 MLPPVHG
+1 M
-8 GWSCLDRTAGSGRK
+8 
-22 GPGLARV
+22 
-29 PLLPSALRRVV
+29 
-40 IAAPNPPTSVRE
+40 RE
-52 GLNRT
+52 GFNRT

-82 LDPADHAP
+82 LESVDQAP
-90 AYMVVVAVQMILSYG
+90 ATMVVIAVQMILGYVS
-105 ALALVAW
+105 LALIAW
-112 RPSIA
+112 RPGIA
-117 SALLVVPLI
+117 SALLLVPLA
-126 LALIT
+126 LALFT

-145 TATVSMLPRGMTLV
+145 IATVSMLPRVMTII
-159 YSAALAAWTITAVV
+159 YSVILAAWTITAVV
-173 VESTTDALWLMGTPL
+173 VESTTDVLWIMGTPL
-188 VLGVLIGVALRFFV
+188 VTGVLIGVALRFFV

-241 LTLVTMQAAGAHRQK
+241 LTLVTMQAAGSHRQN
-256 DPAVL
+256 DPVVL
-261 HETIST
+261 HDTIST

-278 LRTLLHILRDSPG
+278 LRTLLHILRESPG
-291 AVSRDDNSSG
+291 AASRNDNSSG
-301 LTTGSLENLLDS
+301 LTTGSLESLVDS
-313 LSASLTASGFS
+313 LSASLTAAGFS
-324 VTVNTMEGFD
+324 VTVNTVDGFE

-358 APAGSECLLSLTT
+358 APAGSTCLLSLTT
-371 DSNSVKIRT
+371 DANSVMIRT
-380 ENELRHSDQ
+380 ENELQQSYRSDD
-389 SSYGE
+389 GE
-394 YPMTSGYGLHGIQER
+394 FPMTSGYGLHGIQER

-415 EVTYGAQDRRWVLD
+415 EVTYGPQDDRWVLD
-429 VRIPFTDA
+429 VRMPFGDA

>member
-1 MLPPVHG
+1 M
-8 GWSCLDRTAGSGRK
+8 
-22 GPGLARV
+22 
-29 PLLPSALRRVV
+29 
-40 IAAPNPPTSVRE
+40 RE
-52 GLNRT
+52 GFNRT

-82 LDPADHAP
+82 LEPEDHA
-90 AYMVVVAVQMILSYG
+90 ATTTVLVAAQMILSYG
-105 ALALVAW
+105 SLALVAW
-112 RPSIA
+112 RPGVA
-117 SALLVVPLI
+117 STVLLVPLV
-126 LALIT
+126 LALFT
-131 HNYGFTL
+131 HSYAFTL

-145 TATVSMLPRGMTLV
+145 IATVSMLPRTLTLV
-159 YSAALAAWTITAVV
+159 YSLVLATWTITAVV

-188 VLGVLIGVALRFFV
+188 VVGVVIGVALRFFV

-207 NKARLRSIEAAHQQ
+207 NKTRLRSIEAAHQQ

-241 LTLVTMQAAGAHRQK
+241 LTLVTMQAAGSHRQN

-267 MENAARSGLQE
+267 IENAARSGLQE
-278 LRTLLHILRDSPG
+278 LRTLLHILRESPG
-291 AVSRDDNSSG
+291 AVSRNENSSG

-313 LSASLTASGFS
+313 LSASLTAAGFS
-324 VTVNTMEGFD
+324 VTVNTLDGFD
-334 KLPTSVRGT
+334 TLPTTVRGT

-358 APAGSECLLSLTT
+358 APAGSACLLSLTR
-371 DSNSVKIRT
+371 DANSVMVRT
-380 ENELRHSDQ
+380 ENELQHSRGPE
-389 SSYGE
+389 YGE
-394 YPMTSGYGLHGIQER
+394 HPMTSGYGLHGIQER

-415 EVTYGAQDRRWVLD
+415 DVTYGPQDGRWVLD
-429 VRIPFTDA
+429 VRIPFGDA

>member
-1 MLPPVHG
+1 MPVRPP
-8 GWSCLDRTAGSGRK
+8 T
-22 GPGLARV
+22 
-29 PLLPSALRRVV
+29 LRRVV
-40 IAAPNPPTSVRE
+40 IAAPAGSTSVRE
-52 GLNRT
+52 GFNRT

-82 LDPADHAP
+82 LESVDQAP
-90 AYMVVVAVQMILSYG
+90 ATMVVIAVQMILGYVS
-105 ALALVAW
+105 LALIAW
-112 RPSIA
+112 RPGIA
-117 SALLVVPLI
+117 SALLLVPLA
-126 LALIT
+126 LALFT

-145 TATVSMLPRGMTLV
+145 IATVSMLPRVMTII
-159 YSAALAAWTITAVV
+159 YSVILAAWTITAVV
-173 VESTTDALWLMGTPL
+173 VESTTDVLWIMGTPL
-188 VLGVLIGVALRFFV
+188 VTGVLIGVALRFFV

-241 LTLVTMQAAGAHRQK
+241 LTLVTMQAAGSHRQN
-256 DPAVL
+256 DPVVL
-261 HETIST
+261 HDTIST

-278 LRTLLHILRDSPG
+278 LRTLLHILRESPG
-291 AVSRDDNSSG
+291 AVSRNDNSSG
-301 LTTGSLENLLDS
+301 LTTGSLESLVDS
-313 LSASLTASGFS
+313 LSASLTAAGFS
-324 VTVNTMEGFD
+324 VTVNTVDGFE

-358 APAGSECLLSLTT
+358 APAGSTCLLSLTT
-371 DSNSVKIRT
+371 DANSVMIRT
-380 ENELRHSDQ
+380 ENKLQQSYRSDD
-389 SSYGE
+389 GE
-394 YPMTSGYGLHGIQER
+394 FPMTSGYGLHGIQER

-415 EVTYGAQDRRWVLD
+415 EVTYGPQDDRWVLD
-429 VRIPFTDA
+429 VRIPFGDA